1 MKTLKLS
8 LAAIPLALGF
18 GAGVQAALNAVD
30 PGPYVVANGFF
41 PAWYQDTDA
50 VALDLCLS
58 GANIPAGAVPGG
70 VGGAACTLL
79 ANPRSSTRRC
89 RWYFRQRLGTA
100 RSIRPT
106 PRSATSRTSP
116 STSWATRC
124 SRSAGST

>member
-30 PGPYVVANGFF
+30 PGPYVVENGFF

-58 GANIPAGAVPGG
+58 GANIPARSKIRVK
-70 VGGAACTLL
+70 VGD
-79 ANPRSSTRRC
+79 
-89 RWYFRQRLGTA
+89 
-100 RSIRPT
+100 SIRFTPPT
-106 PRSATSRTSP
+106 RAKSHSPARMLRT
-116 STSWATRC
+116 A
-124 SRSAGST
+124 